1 MSDAK
6 PEKRIDDHGRS
17 RHSKSMST
25 GRKIAYV
32 LLGPMIGGFVG
43 FLGGLA
49 WTELA
54 GTSGFEGYSGFVVV
68 YWLMAGVILG
78 LIAGLFIAVRR

>member
-1 MSDAK
+1 
-6 PEKRIDDHGRS
+6 
-17 RHSKSMST
+17 MST
-25 GRKIAYV
+25 GRKIAIA
-32 LLGPMIGGFVG
+32 LLGPLFGGLLG

-68 YWLMAGVILG
+68 YWLIGGLVLG
-78 LIAGLFIAVRR
+78 LAAGIAAASRG